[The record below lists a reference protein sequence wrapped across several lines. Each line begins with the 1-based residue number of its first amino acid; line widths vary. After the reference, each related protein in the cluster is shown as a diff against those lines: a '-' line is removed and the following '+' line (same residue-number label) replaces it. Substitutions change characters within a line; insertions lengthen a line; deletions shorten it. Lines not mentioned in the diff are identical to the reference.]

1 MLKKQTA
8 VFVVLCAALL
18 TVAGWGVDWGVSVSA
33 DYVHEIRRNIEV
45 FGLIYQEISRK
56 YVDPVDPDKF
66 MKAGINGMLNTL
78 DPYTVLIEKEDNAQL
93 QIITHGKYG
102 GVGMVISTRDGWP
115 TVVEQPAEGTPA
127 LKAGLRE
134 GDRIIEVDG
143 ATTKGMKVDEVA
155 KRLRGEI
162 GTAVDLKIA
171 REGEPLPLEFHLIR
185 AEITIHDVTYSG
197 VIRDGIGYI
206 KLTRFSKNAGY
217 EVSQAIRDLKS
228 QGLKAVILDLRN
240 NPGGLL
246 EAAVEVSENFV
257 KKGDLVVSTKGRTDG
272 SDKQYRS
279 EKDPQ
284 AGALPLVVLVNENS
298 ASASEIV
305 TGAVQD
311 LDRGVIIGETTYG
324 KGLVQTVVSLNR
336 DAALKITTAKYY
348 VPSGRCI
355 QKDRPHSDDASDIL
369 LDPDGEPITDSSENA
384 GASPVDNKEKGAEP
398 QQVFRTKNGRTVYG
412 GGGIKP
418 DLEVIN
424 EKLSR
429 FEAALR
435 YKAVT
440 FNYAV
445 AYASKHPN
453 LKLRDFQIGDDV
465 LAEFRQFM
473 RDKKFTYTSQ
483 SEMQLTELKKVAE
496 KEGYLKDIQGSLT
509 ALEQALQK
517 EKEDDF
523 TKSQNFIRHEL
534 EQEIAGK
541 ILGAR
546 AQVEATFD
554 DDPVIKKALEVLSN
568 PPTYSTILNGE
579 KNKP

>member
-1 MLKKQTA
+1 MLKKRTA
-8 VFVVLCAALL
+8 IFVVLCAAAL
-18 TVAGWGVDWGVSVSA
+18 TVAGWAVDWGVSVSA
-33 DYVHEIRRNIEV
+33 DYVHEIRKNIEV

-66 MKAGINGMLNTL
+66 MKAGINGMLGTL
-78 DPYTVLIEKEDNAQL
+78 DPYTVMIEKEDNAQL

-102 GVGMVISTRDGWP
+102 GVGMVISTRDNWP
-115 TVVEQPAEGTPA
+115 TVVEQPADGTPA
-127 LKAGLRE
+127 QKAGLRE
-134 GDRIIEVDG
+134 GDRIVEVDG
-143 ATTKGMKVDEVA
+143 TPTKGMKVDDVA
-155 KRLRGEI
+155 NRLRGEV
-162 GTAVDLKIA
+162 GTAVNLKIA
-171 REGEPLPLEFHLIR
+171 REGEPVPLEFHLIR

-197 VIRDGIGYI
+197 IIRDGIGYL
-206 KLTRFSKNAGY
+206 KLSRFSKNAGY

-228 QGLKAVILDLRN
+228 QGLKSLILDLRN

-257 KKGDLVVSTKGRTDG
+257 KKNDLIVSTKGRVEG
-272 SDKQYRS
+272 SVKEYRS

-305 TGAVQD
+305 TGAIQD
-311 LDRGVIIGETTYG
+311 LDRGVIVGESTYG

-355 QKDRPHSDDASDIL
+355 QKDRSRSEDEDGLLASMEEIDISDGVTKSASD
-369 LDPDGEPITDSSENA
+369 SENKA
-384 GASPVDNKEKGAEP
+384 EKAP
-398 QQVFRTKNGRTVYG
+398 QIFHTKNGRPVYG
-412 GGGIKP
+412 DGGIKP
-418 DLEVIN
+418 DIEVTG
-424 EKLSR
+424 EKLNR
-429 FEAALR
+429 FESALR

-440 FNYAV
+440 FNFAV
-445 AYASKHPN
+445 AYAGRHPS
-453 LKLRDFQIGDDV
+453 LKQRDFQIDDNI
-465 LAEFRQFM
+465 LSEFRQFT

-483 SEMQLTELKKVAE
+483 SEMQLAELKKTAE
-496 KEGYLKDIQGSLT
+496 KEGYLNDIQGSLT

-523 TKSQNFIRHEL
+523 IKSENFVRREL
-534 EQEIAGK
+534 EQEIAAKLFGS
-541 ILGAR
+541 R
-546 AQVEATFD
+546 AQVEVTFD

-568 PPTYSTILNGE
+568 ASTYAAVLSNSE
-579 KNKP
+579 KTKP

>member
-1 MLKKQTA
+1 MLKKRTA
-8 VFVVLCAALL
+8 IFVVLSAAAL
-18 TVAGWGVDWGVSVSA
+18 TVAGWAFNWGVSVSA
-33 DYVHEIRRNIEV
+33 DYVHEIRKNIEV

-78 DPYTVLIEKEDNAQL
+78 DPYTVLIEKEDNVQL

-102 GVGMVISTRDGWP
+102 GLGMVISTRDSWP

-143 ATTKGMKVDEVA
+143 VSTKGMKVDDVA
-155 KRLRGEI
+155 NRLRGEI
-162 GTAVDLKIA
+162 GTAVNLKIA
-171 REGEPLPLEFHLIR
+171 REGEPQPLDFHLIR

-197 VIRDGIGYI
+197 MIRDGIGYI
-206 KLTRFSKNAGY
+206 RLTRFSKNAGY
-217 EVSQAIRDLKS
+217 EVSQAVRDLKS
-228 QGLKAVILDLRN
+228 QGMKSVILDVRN

-257 KKGDLVVSTKGRTDG
+257 KKGELVVSTKGRTDG

-305 TGAVQD
+305 TGAIQD

-355 QKDRPHSDDASDIL
+355 QKDRPRPEDESAVP
-369 LDPDGEPITDSSENA
+369 LDPDDAPITDISENA
-384 GASPVDNKEKGAEP
+384 GVSPANEKEKSAA
-398 QQVFRTKNGRTVYG
+398 QQVFRTQNGRTVYG

-418 DLEVIN
+418 DIEVIN

-453 LKLRDFQIGDDV
+453 LQQRDFQIGDDI
-465 LAEFRQFM
+465 LAEFRQFT

-483 SEMQLTELKKVAE
+483 SEMQLAELKKMAE
-496 KEGYLKDIQGSLT
+496 KEGYLQNIQGSIT

-523 TKSQNFIRHEL
+523 TKSQNFIRREL

-541 ILGAR
+541 IFGSR
-546 AQVEATFD
+546 SQVEVTFD
-554 DDPVIKKALEVLSN
+554 DDPVIKKAMEILSS
-568 PPTYSTILNGE
+568 TVAYSAILSGE
-579 KNKP
+579 KTK